1 MDTFLDLQS
10 LVDERRKQDNARLV
24 TFNKIL
30 QQCFSQI
37 KRYNKDKIYE
47 LDFKIPLF
55 LLGFPRY
62 DVEALKNYLVHHLTD
77 NGLKVI
83 ILADG
88 YTLYISWKETDINLV
103 QYLKKK
109 QSLATSIFNVDGT
122 PITTEDTATVS
133 PTTML
138 YRQAKQQQ
146 ILEER
151 ENRFAMQR
159 TRFPAPPPPQ
169 RNMY

>member
-10 LVDERRKQDNARLV
+10 LVDEKRKQDNGRLD
-24 TFNKIL
+24 TFKKIL
-30 QQCFSQI
+30 QQCFAQI

-47 LDFKIPLF
+47 MDFKIPRFQLSV
-55 LLGFPRY
+55 PRY
-62 DVEALKNYLVHHLTD
+62 DIETLKNYLVHHLTD

-88 YTLYISWKETDINLV
+88 YTLYISWKETDINLE

-109 QSLATSIFNVDGT
+109 QTLATSIFNLDGT

-133 PTTML
+133 PMTMF

-146 ILEER
+146 MMTDR
-151 ENRFAMQR
+151 ENRFSMQR
-159 TRFPAPPPPQ
+159 SRFQAPQKP
-169 RNMY
+169 RNIY